1 MPSAYITEWM
11 MREKATLF
19 FAFPSILICVKTK
32 IKPLRKMWFSDFMLI
47 FAIYSDAIYLTF
59 IAAQRLVMMRK
70 HSSTFFLRAVCLVF
84 VTAAIALLAGCGK
97 TRNVPL
103 NVSEM
108 FFGKKLSSVSA
119 DSYDADRYFVGTE
132 DGVIYVVNTAT
143 NDVDTLLTSFDRI
156 YKVVPDMTAQG
167 LRYWVGTRNM
177 GLLLCSRSADSLVAV
192 ARYVLPAAERPER
205 YSAYD
210 VSVCRTGVYV
220 ATSHGLLKVAAE
232 SKDKPEVGTE
242 TLGEVFVRRVG
253 EGHASTLKP
262 MVAADIRPYDANTL
276 LCATDRGLLRVDL
289 RHDKTETFLGKKV
302 TGISLHSGDVMALAG
317 DSLLMVDIKGRRL
330 AGVRLAQPA
339 QGCFYDEANAMNY
352 LVSDGHVQLFR
363 DKEIGKPEAWQQ
375 MEVGMSVPMNCHNV
389 VLANPRQRQSLLVG
403 KYSLFRVANHQDVF
417 NSIGEVELA
426 CASGNNIYYLVGTRL
441 FRQAV
446 GKDEAV
452 QIKDISGGTGDVRFM
467 QVIGNRLYY
476 VDSANKAYSAR
487 LYSSYLL
494 NSLLSFDRLV
504 SPAVRHEVT
513 AMGADGANVYLG
525 IRDGLVNLHRADSCL
540 DSNVFINRFVRG
552 RDRVAFATL
561 NDGVF
566 TGRDNR
572 FQRVAGTERLAFV
585 RDVAFVPSDSS
596 HTTLYILTNH
606 ALLRSHADSLTMMC
620 PATGYRRLLA
630 ADSKRIYGV
639 ADFGIDNLT
648 DSVRLFSDVHF
659 QPEACLVAD
668 GKVYAGSGSG
678 VYVFG
683 GTEGKQEAAE
693 SGYTV
698 VMFVAKTLFSRTNI
712 VLLVVLVCALVGF
725 VWWYDRHVRRM
736 NTVENLQER
745 LLTRLTELSNVED
758 LLGEDLRSN
767 IKKWEAEIKTI
778 GDLPPA
784 EAKEYVRE
792 LNKDIQKATFKVPTV
807 LSLQIEKQIERLN
820 SKMTVKK
827 CTDRLKESKN
837 ARLKGDIAE
846 MANLIAENERWL
858 QEVTDDEEFLKG
870 IAAVFEDMV
879 EVPGVSG
886 EIIGVINSKD
896 APDAKLHRLYDIIGG
911 DNADK
916 PAEGATKESIVRM
929 FRDYLSSPE
938 IASKTLAYV
947 KTEHLKL
954 KACEQSA
961 AGVASF
967 RGVYEALDADYQNI
981 KDRLTSECP
990 DVSGALTVI
999 PTVNSRRDILQT
1011 VLTVHDD
1018 VADYYRITKSLAED
1032 NLSADERKEMK
1043 AKLKEYETDK
1053 KRPGRIACDVE
1064 RFYVAADKSMD
1075 RELFTM
1081 IKLTR
1086 KKTDGLFLSEIVLML
1101 MMAHTGKKVSS
1112 FNDYI
1117 DAAKQHI
1124 RKLRR
1129 EIVGEDIAAC
1139 KAQLEEYAKRNP
1151 SSFAPL
1157 LLDTYETYNSEAAET
1172 SIIEEL

>member
-1 MPSAYITEWM
+1 
-11 MREKATLF
+11 
-19 FAFPSILICVKTK
+19 
-32 IKPLRKMWFSDFMLI
+32 MWFSDFMLI

-192 ARYVLPAAERPER
+192 GRYVLPAAERPER

-232 SKDKPEVGTE
+232 SKDKPEVETE

-253 EGHASTLKP
+253 EGRASTLKP

-389 VLANPRQRQSLLVG
+389 ILANPRQHQSLLVG
-403 KYSLFRVANHQDVF
+403 KYSLLRVANHQDVF

-476 VDSANKAYSAR
+476 VDSANKAYCAR

-596 HTTLYILTNH
+596 HTALYILTNH

-698 VMFVAKTLFSRTNI
+698 VRFVAKTLFSRTNI

-725 VWWYDRHVRRM
+725 VWWYDRHIRRM
-736 NTVENLQER
+736 NTVKNLQER
-745 LLTRLTELSNVED
+745 LLARLAELSNVED

-767 IKKWEAEIKTI
+767 IKKWKAEIKTI

-784 EAKEYVRE
+784 EAKKRVSK
-792 LNKDIQKATFKVPTV
+792 LNKDIQKATFKVPTI
-807 LSLQIEKQIERLN
+807 LSLKIEKQIDRLN
-820 SKMTVKK
+820 SKNTVKK
-827 CTDRLKESKN
+827 CTDLIKESKN
-837 ARLKGDIAE
+837 ARLKGDIVE

-858 QEVTDDEEFLKG
+858 QKVTDDEEFLKG

-886 EIIGVINSKD
+886 EIIGVLNSKD

-947 KTEHLKL
+947 ETEHLKL

-961 AGVASF
+961 AGVSSF

-1157 LLDTYETYNSEAAET
+1157 LLDTCETYNSEAAET

>member
-1 MPSAYITEWM
+1 
-11 MREKATLF
+11 
-19 FAFPSILICVKTK
+19 
-32 IKPLRKMWFSDFMLI
+32 
-47 FAIYSDAIYLTF
+47 
-59 IAAQRLVMMRK
+59 MMRK
-70 HSSTFFLRAVCLVF
+70 HLSTFFRRSASLVF
-84 VTAAIALLAGCGK
+84 VAVAIALLAGCGK

-119 DSYDADRYFVGTE
+119 DSYDADRFFVGTE
-132 DGVIYVVNTAT
+132 DGIVYVVNTAT

-167 LRYWVGTRNM
+167 MRYWVGTRNM
-177 GLLLCSRSADSLVAV
+177 GLFLCSRSADSLVAV

-220 ATSHGLLKVAAE
+220 ATSHGLLKVDAG
-232 SKDKPEVGTE
+232 SKDKPEVGTA

-253 EGHASTLKP
+253 EGRASTLKP
-262 MVAADIRPYDANTL
+262 MVAADIRPYDDNTL
-276 LCATDRGLLRVDL
+276 LCATDHGLLRVDL
-289 RHDKTETFLGKKV
+289 RNDKAETFLGKKV
-302 TGISLHSGDVMALAG
+302 TGVSLHRGDVMALAG

-363 DKEIGKPEAWQQ
+363 DTEIGKPEVWQQ

-417 NSIGEVELA
+417 NSIGEVKLA
-426 CASGNNIYYLVGTRL
+426 CASGKNIYYLVGTRL
-441 FRQAV
+441 FRQTV

-494 NSLLSFDRLV
+494 NSLLSFDCLV

-525 IRDGLVNLHRADSCL
+525 IRDGLVNLHHADSCL

-596 HTTLYILTNH
+596 HTALYILTNH

-659 QPEACLVAD
+659 EPEACLVAD

-683 GTEGKQEAAE
+683 GTEAKQEAAE

-698 VMFVAKTLFSRTNI
+698 VRFVAKTLFSRTNI

-725 VWWYDRHVRRM
+725 MWWCDRRIRRM
-736 NTVENLQER
+736 KMVKNLQKRLQER
-745 LLTRLTELSNVED
+745 VDELDNVRDHLDDD
-758 LLGEDLRSN
+758 LCSD
-767 IKKWEAEIKTI
+767 IDKWKREIKTI

-784 EAKEYVRE
+784 EAKKRVNE
-792 LNKDIQKATFKVPTV
+792 LNKDIQMATFKVPTI
-807 LSLQIEKQIERLN
+807 LSLQIEKQIEVL
-820 SKMTVKK
+820 KTKKDVKA
-827 CTDRLKESKN
+827 CKEKIEASEK
-837 ARLKGDIAE
+837 ARLDGDVAK
-846 MANLIAENERWL
+846 MAKAIRDNEKW
-858 QEVTDDEEFLKG
+858 
-870 IAAVFEDMV
+870 ISSAVRCEAIWV
-879 EVPGVSG
+879 ELSDILDGMINVS
-886 EIIGVINSKD
+886 
-896 APDAKLHRLYDIIGG
+896 AL
-911 DNADK
+911 
-916 PAEGATKESIVRM
+916 TKESIEKLNDFNDPKDKLEHLYGIVNDKEEK
-929 FRDYLSSPE
+929 FSAENVVKHVKAYLSE
-938 IASKTLAYV
+938 QKFVEKTKDYV
-947 KTEHLKL
+947 AEAMADLTVYDGKKINDNT
-954 KACEQSA
+954 
-961 AGVASF
+961 SF
-967 RGVYEALDADYQNI
+967 KGVYEGLVEAFQNI
-981 KDRLTSECP
+981 LDNLESDRP
-990 DVSGALTVI
+990 DVYDALLKMV
-999 PTVNSRRDILQT
+999 VLCKRRDMFLAVLRVSFDIDNYFLILKKEADAA
-1011 VLTVHDD
+1011 VGSSLRRELVNELSGYSSDFFEKGCIVNGIRRFYE
-1018 VADYYRITKSLAED
+1018 VADNSQDAQLLDMIGLA
-1032 NLSADERKEMK
+1032 
-1043 AKLKEYETDK
+1043 
-1053 KRPGRIACDVE
+1053 
-1064 RFYVAADKSMD
+1064 
-1075 RELFTM
+1075 
-1081 IKLTR
+1081 R
-1086 KKTDGLFLSEIVLML
+1086 KKGDGLFLGEKLLLI
-1101 MMAHTGKKVSS
+1101 MMAQSKRKISAFYVMTGTSE
-1112 FNDYI
+1112 
-1117 DAAKQHI
+1117 QHI

-1129 EIVGEDIAAC
+1129 EIIGKGMKPCIEKLKKYA
-1139 KAQLEEYAKRNP
+1139 EENP
-1151 SSFAPL
+1151 TSFAPL
-1157 LLDTYETYNSEAAET
+1157 LLGAYEFYALDETQKYKAKDKREA
-1172 SIIEEL
+1172 IDN

>member
-1 MPSAYITEWM
+1 
-11 MREKATLF
+11 
-19 FAFPSILICVKTK
+19 
-32 IKPLRKMWFSDFMLI
+32 MWFLDFMLI

-192 ARYVLPAAERPER
+192 GRYVLPAAERPER

-220 ATSHGLLKVAAE
+220 ATSHGLLKVAVE

-253 EGHASTLKP
+253 EGRASTLKP

-289 RHDKTETFLGKKV
+289 RHDKTETFLGNKV

-339 QGCFYDEANAMNY
+339 QGCFYDKANAMNY

-389 VLANPRQRQSLLVG
+389 ILANPRQRQSLLVG

-596 HTTLYILTNH
+596 HTALYILTNH

-698 VMFVAKTLFSRTNI
+698 VRFVAKTLFSRTNI

-725 VWWYDRHVRRM
+725 VWWYDRHIRRM
-736 NTVENLQER
+736 NTVKNLQER
-745 LLTRLTELSNVED
+745 LLARLAELSNVED
-758 LLGEDLRSN
+758 LLGENLRSN

-784 EAKEYVRE
+784 EAKEHVRE
-792 LNKDIQKATFKVPTV
+792 LNKDIQKATFKVPTI
-807 LSLQIEKQIERLN
+807 LSLKIEKQIEILNAKKNAKKDAEEWDKKIKASKEARLN
-820 SKMTVKK
+820 GDVAKMADAIRDNEKWISSAV
-827 CTDRLKESKN
+827 RYESVWEE
-837 ARLKGDIAE
+837 LSDIFDG
-846 MANLIAENERWL
+846 MI
-858 QEVTDDEEFLKG
+858 D
-870 IAAVFEDMV
+870 
-879 EVPGVSG
+879 VS
-886 EIIGVINSKD
+886 
-896 APDAKLHRLYDIIGG
+896 AL
-911 DNADK
+911 
-916 PAEGATKESIVRM
+916 TKESIEKLNDFDDPKDKLEHLYGIVNDKEEK
-929 FRDYLSSPE
+929 FSVENVVKHIKAYLSE
-938 IASKTLAYV
+938 QKFVEKTKDYV
-947 KTEHLKL
+947 AEAMADLTVYDGKKINDNT
-954 KACEQSA
+954 
-961 AGVASF
+961 SF
-967 RGVYEALDADYQNI
+967 KGVYEGLVEAFQNI
-981 KDRLTSECP
+981 LDNLESDRP
-990 DVSGALTVI
+990 DVYDALSKMEVLCK
-999 PTVNSRRDILQT
+999 RRDMFLAVLRIHLDIDNYFLILKKEADAA
-1011 VLTVHDD
+1011 VGSSLRRELVNELSGYSSDFFEKGCIVD
-1018 VADYYRITKSLAED
+1018 SVRRFYEVADNSQDAQLLDMIGLA
-1032 NLSADERKEMK
+1032 
-1043 AKLKEYETDK
+1043 
-1053 KRPGRIACDVE
+1053 
-1064 RFYVAADKSMD
+1064 
-1075 RELFTM
+1075 
-1081 IKLTR
+1081 R
-1086 KKTDGLFLSEIVLML
+1086 KKGDGLFLGEKLLLI
-1101 MMAHTGKKVSS
+1101 MMAQSKHKISAFSTMACASE
-1112 FNDYI
+1112 
-1117 DAAKQHI
+1117 QHI

-1129 EIVGEDIAAC
+1129 EIIGKGMKPCIEKLKKYA
-1139 KAQLEEYAKRNP
+1139 EENP
-1151 SSFAPL
+1151 TSFAPL
-1157 LLDTYETYNSEAAET
+1157 LLGAYEFYILDETQKYKAKDKREA
-1172 SIIEEL
+1172 IDN

>member
-1 MPSAYITEWM
+1 MVFGFYDYLCHI
-11 MREKATLF
+11 
-19 FAFPSILICVKTK
+19 
-32 IKPLRKMWFSDFMLI
+32 
-47 FAIYSDAIYLTF
+47 SDAIHLAF
-59 IAAQRLVMMRK
+59 ISAQRLVMMRK
-70 HSSTFFLRAVCLVF
+70 RLSTFFLRVVSLVF
-84 VTAAIALLAGCGK
+84 VTAAIVLLAGCGK
-97 TRNVPL
+97 AHNAPL

-119 DSYDADRYFVGTE
+119 DCHDADRYFVGTE

-143 NDVDTLLTSFDRI
+143 NAVDTLLTSFDRI

-167 LRYWVGTRNM
+167 MRYWVGTRNM
-177 GLLLCSRSADSLVAV
+177 GLFLCSRSADSLVAV
-192 ARYVLPAAERPER
+192 GRYVLPAAARPER

-220 ATSHGLLKVAAE
+220 ATSHGLLKVDAG

-289 RHDKTETFLGKKV
+289 RNDKTETFIRKKV

-363 DKEIGKPEAWQQ
+363 DTEIGKPEAWQQ

-417 NSIGEVELA
+417 NSIGEVKLA

-525 IRDGLVNLHRADSCL
+525 IRDGLVNLHHADSCL

-552 RDRVAFATL
+552 RDKVAFATL

-572 FQRVAGTERLAFV
+572 FRRVAGTERLAFV

-596 HTTLYILTNH
+596 HTALYILTNH
-606 ALLRSHADSLTMMC
+606 ALLRSNGAGGISVVC

-659 QPEACLVAD
+659 EPEACLVAD

-698 VMFVAKTLFSRTNI
+698 VRFVAKTLFSRTNI
-712 VLLVVLVCALVGF
+712 VLLVVIVCALVGF
-725 VWWYDRHVRRM
+725 MWWYDRHIRRM
-736 NTVENLQER
+736 KMVKNLQKR
-745 LLTRLTELSNVED
+745 LKVRLDELGNVKD
-758 LLGEDLRSN
+758 LLGEDLCT
-767 IKKWEAEIKTI
+767 EIDKLKGEI
-778 GDLPPA
+778 GSIGNLPPA
-784 EAKEYVRE
+784 EAKKRVNE
-792 LNKDIQKATFKVPTV
+792 LNKDIQMATFKVPTI
-807 LSLQIEKQIERLN
+807 LSLKIEKQIEILNAKKNAKKDAEEWDKKIETSKDARLN
-820 SKMTVKK
+820 
-827 CTDRLKESKN
+827 
-837 ARLKGDIAE
+837 GDVAE
-846 MANLIAENERWL
+846 MADAIRDNEKWISSAVRCEAVWAEL
-858 QEVTDDEEFLKG
+858 SDILDG
-870 IAAVFEDMV
+870 MID
-879 EVPGVSG
+879 VS
-886 EIIGVINSKD
+886 
-896 APDAKLHRLYDIIGG
+896 AL
-911 DNADK
+911 
-916 PAEGATKESIVRM
+916 TKESIEKLNDFNDPKDKLEHLYDIVNDKEEK
-929 FRDYLSSPE
+929 FSAENVVKHIKAYLSE
-938 IASKTLAYV
+938 QKFVEKTKDYV
-947 KTEHLKL
+947 AEAMADLTVYDGKKINDNT
-954 KACEQSA
+954 
-961 AGVASF
+961 SF
-967 RGVYEALDADYQNI
+967 KGVYEGLVEAFQNI
-981 KDRLTSECP
+981 LDNLESDRP
-990 DVSGALTVI
+990 DVYDALSKMEVLCK
-999 PTVNSRRDILQT
+999 RRDMFLAVLRIHLDIDNYFLILKKEADAA
-1011 VLTVHDD
+1011 VGSSLRRELVNELSGYSSDFFEKGCIVD
-1018 VADYYRITKSLAED
+1018 NVRRFYEVADNSQDAQLLDMIGLA
-1032 NLSADERKEMK
+1032 
-1043 AKLKEYETDK
+1043 
-1053 KRPGRIACDVE
+1053 
-1064 RFYVAADKSMD
+1064 
-1075 RELFTM
+1075 
-1081 IKLTR
+1081 R
-1086 KKTDGLFLSEIVLML
+1086 KKGDGLFLGEKLLLI
-1101 MMAHTGKKVSS
+1101 MMAQSKHKISAFSTMASAS
-1112 FNDYI
+1112 E
-1117 DAAKQHI
+1117 QHI

-1129 EIVGEDIAAC
+1129 EIIGKGMKPCIEKLKKYA
-1139 KAQLEEYAKRNP
+1139 EENP
-1151 SSFAPL
+1151 TSFAPL
-1157 LLDTYETYNSEAAET
+1157 LLGAYEFYILDET
-1172 SIIEEL
+1172 QKYKAKDKRETIDN

>member
-1 MPSAYITEWM
+1 
-11 MREKATLF
+11 
-19 FAFPSILICVKTK
+19 
-32 IKPLRKMWFSDFMLI
+32 
-47 FAIYSDAIYLTF
+47 
-59 IAAQRLVMMRK
+59 MRK
-70 HSSTFFLRAVCLVF
+70 HSSTFFRRSASLVF
-84 VTAAIALLAGCGK
+84 VAVAIALLAGCGK

-132 DGVIYVVNTAT
+132 DGVVYVVNTST

-167 LRYWVGTRNM
+167 MRYWVGTRNM
-177 GLLLCSRSADSLVAV
+177 GLFLCSRSADSLVAV
-192 ARYVLPAAERPER
+192 GRYVLPAAERPER

-220 ATSHGLLKVAAE
+220 ATSHGLLKVDAG
-232 SKDKPEVGTE
+232 SKDKPEVGTA

-253 EGHASTLKP
+253 EGRASTLKP
-262 MVAADIRPYDANTL
+262 MVAADIRPYDDNTL
-276 LCATDRGLLRVDL
+276 LCATDHGLLRVDL
-289 RHDKTETFLGKKV
+289 RNDKAETFLGKKV
-302 TGISLHSGDVMALAG
+302 TGVSLHRGDVMALAG

-363 DKEIGKPEAWQQ
+363 DTEIGKPEVWQQ

-417 NSIGEVELA
+417 NSIGEVKLA
-426 CASGNNIYYLVGTRL
+426 CASGKNIYYLVGTRL
-441 FRQAV
+441 FRQTV

-494 NSLLSFDRLV
+494 NSLLSFDCLV

-525 IRDGLVNLHRADSCL
+525 IRDGLVNLHHADSCL

-596 HTTLYILTNH
+596 HTALYILTNH

-659 QPEACLVAD
+659 EPEACLVAD

-683 GTEGKQEAAE
+683 GTEAKQEAAE

-698 VMFVAKTLFSRTNI
+698 VRFVAKTLFSRTNI

-725 VWWYDRHVRRM
+725 MWWCDRRIRRM
-736 NTVENLQER
+736 KMVKNLQKRLQER
-745 LLTRLTELSNVED
+745 VDELDNVRDHLDDD
-758 LLGEDLRSN
+758 LCSD
-767 IKKWEAEIKTI
+767 IDKWKREIKTI

-784 EAKEYVRE
+784 EAKKRVNE
-792 LNKDIQKATFKVPTV
+792 LNKDIQMATFKVPTI
-807 LSLQIEKQIERLN
+807 LSLQIEKQIEVL
-820 SKMTVKK
+820 KTKKDVKA
-827 CTDRLKESKN
+827 CKEKIEASEK
-837 ARLKGDIAE
+837 ARLDGDVAK
-846 MANLIAENERWL
+846 MAKAIRDNEKW
-858 QEVTDDEEFLKG
+858 
-870 IAAVFEDMV
+870 ISSAVRCEAIWV
-879 EVPGVSG
+879 ELSDILDGMINVS
-886 EIIGVINSKD
+886 
-896 APDAKLHRLYDIIGG
+896 AL
-911 DNADK
+911 
-916 PAEGATKESIVRM
+916 TKESIEKLNDFNDPKDKLEHLYGIVNDKEEK
-929 FRDYLSSPE
+929 FSAENVVKHVKAYLSE
-938 IASKTLAYV
+938 QKFVEKTKDYV
-947 KTEHLKL
+947 AEAMADLTVYDGKKINDNT
-954 KACEQSA
+954 
-961 AGVASF
+961 SF
-967 RGVYEALDADYQNI
+967 KGVYEGLVEAFQNI
-981 KDRLTSECP
+981 LDNLESDRP
-990 DVSGALTVI
+990 DVYDALLKMV
-999 PTVNSRRDILQT
+999 VLCKRRDMFLAVLRVSFDIDNYFLILKKEADAA
-1011 VLTVHDD
+1011 VGSSLRRELVNELSGYSSDFFEKGCIVDSVRHFYE
-1018 VADYYRITKSLAED
+1018 VADNSQDAQLLDMIGLA
-1032 NLSADERKEMK
+1032 
-1043 AKLKEYETDK
+1043 
-1053 KRPGRIACDVE
+1053 
-1064 RFYVAADKSMD
+1064 
-1075 RELFTM
+1075 
-1081 IKLTR
+1081 R
-1086 KKTDGLFLSEIVLML
+1086 KKGDGLFLGEKLLLI
-1101 MMAHTGKKVSS
+1101 MMAQSKHKISAFSTMACASE
-1112 FNDYI
+1112 
-1117 DAAKQHI
+1117 QHV

-1129 EIVGEDIAAC
+1129 EIIGKGMKPCIEKLKKYA
-1139 KAQLEEYAKRNP
+1139 EENP
-1151 SSFAPL
+1151 TSFAPL
-1157 LLDTYETYNSEAAET
+1157 LLGAYEFYILDET
-1172 SIIEEL
+1172 QKYKAKDKRETIDN

>member
-1 MPSAYITEWM
+1 M
-11 MREKATLF
+11 
-19 FAFPSILICVKTK
+19 
-32 IKPLRKMWFSDFMLI
+32 
-47 FAIYSDAIYLTF
+47 
-59 IAAQRLVMMRK
+59 
-70 HSSTFFLRAVCLVF
+70 
-84 VTAAIALLAGCGK
+84 
-97 TRNVPL
+97 
-103 NVSEM
+103 
-108 FFGKKLSSVSA
+108 
-119 DSYDADRYFVGTE
+119 
-132 DGVIYVVNTAT
+132 
-143 NDVDTLLTSFDRI
+143 
-156 YKVVPDMTAQG
+156 
-167 LRYWVGTRNM
+167 
-177 GLLLCSRSADSLVAV
+177 
-192 ARYVLPAAERPER
+192 
-205 YSAYD
+205 
-210 VSVCRTGVYV
+210 
-220 ATSHGLLKVAAE
+220 
-232 SKDKPEVGTE
+232 
-242 TLGEVFVRRVG
+242 
-253 EGHASTLKP
+253 
-262 MVAADIRPYDANTL
+262 
-276 LCATDRGLLRVDL
+276 
-289 RHDKTETFLGKKV
+289 
-302 TGISLHSGDVMALAG
+302 
-317 DSLLMVDIKGRRL
+317 
-330 AGVRLAQPA
+330 
-339 QGCFYDEANAMNY
+339 
-352 LVSDGHVQLFR
+352 
-363 DKEIGKPEAWQQ
+363 
-375 MEVGMSVPMNCHNV
+375 
-389 VLANPRQRQSLLVG
+389 
-403 KYSLFRVANHQDVF
+403 
-417 NSIGEVELA
+417 
-426 CASGNNIYYLVGTRL
+426 GTRL

-476 VDSANKAYSAR
+476 VDSANKAYCAR

-572 FQRVAGTERLAFV
+572 FQRVAGTERLASV

-596 HTTLYILTNH
+596 HTALYILTNH

-698 VMFVAKTLFSRTNI
+698 VRFVAKTLFSRTNI

-725 VWWYDRHVRRM
+725 VWWYDRHIRRM
-736 NTVENLQER
+736 NTVKNLQER
-745 LLTRLTELSNVED
+745 LLARLAELSNVED

-767 IKKWEAEIKTI
+767 IKKWKAEIKTI

-784 EAKEYVRE
+784 EAKKRVSK
-792 LNKDIQKATFKVPTV
+792 LNKDIQKATFKVPTI
-807 LSLQIEKQIERLN
+807 LSLKIEKQIDRLN
-820 SKMTVKK
+820 SKNTVKK
-827 CTDRLKESKN
+827 CTDLIKESKN

-858 QEVTDDEEFLKG
+858 QKVTDDEEFLKG

-886 EIIGVINSKD
+886 EIIGVLNSKD

-947 KTEHLKL
+947 ETEHLKL

-961 AGVASF
+961 AGVSSF

-1157 LLDTYETYNSEAAET
+1157 LLDTCETYNSEAAET

>member
-1 MPSAYITEWM
+1 M
-11 MREKATLF
+11 
-19 FAFPSILICVKTK
+19 
-32 IKPLRKMWFSDFMLI
+32 
-47 FAIYSDAIYLTF
+47 
-59 IAAQRLVMMRK
+59 
-70 HSSTFFLRAVCLVF
+70 
-84 VTAAIALLAGCGK
+84 
-97 TRNVPL
+97 
-103 NVSEM
+103 
-108 FFGKKLSSVSA
+108 
-119 DSYDADRYFVGTE
+119 
-132 DGVIYVVNTAT
+132 
-143 NDVDTLLTSFDRI
+143 
-156 YKVVPDMTAQG
+156 
-167 LRYWVGTRNM
+167 
-177 GLLLCSRSADSLVAV
+177 
-192 ARYVLPAAERPER
+192 
-205 YSAYD
+205 
-210 VSVCRTGVYV
+210 
-220 ATSHGLLKVAAE
+220 
-232 SKDKPEVGTE
+232 
-242 TLGEVFVRRVG
+242 
-253 EGHASTLKP
+253 
-262 MVAADIRPYDANTL
+262 
-276 LCATDRGLLRVDL
+276 
-289 RHDKTETFLGKKV
+289 
-302 TGISLHSGDVMALAG
+302 
-317 DSLLMVDIKGRRL
+317 
-330 AGVRLAQPA
+330 
-339 QGCFYDEANAMNY
+339 
-352 LVSDGHVQLFR
+352 
-363 DKEIGKPEAWQQ
+363 
-375 MEVGMSVPMNCHNV
+375 
-389 VLANPRQRQSLLVG
+389 
-403 KYSLFRVANHQDVF
+403 
-417 NSIGEVELA
+417 
-426 CASGNNIYYLVGTRL
+426 
-441 FRQAV
+441 
-446 GKDEAV
+446 
-452 QIKDISGGTGDVRFM
+452 RFM

-596 HTTLYILTNH
+596 HTALYILTNH

-648 DSVRLFSDVHF
+648 DSVRLFSYVHF

-698 VMFVAKTLFSRTNI
+698 VRFVAKTLFSRTNI

-736 NTVENLQER
+736 NTVENIQER

-778 GDLPPA
+778 GDLPSA
-784 EAKEYVRE
+784 EAKEHVRE
-792 LNKDIQKATFKVPTV
+792 LNKDIQKATFKVPTI
-807 LSLQIEKQIERLN
+807 LSLKIEKQIDRLN
-820 SKMTVKK
+820 SKNTVKK
-827 CTDRLKESKN
+827 CTDLIKESKN

-858 QEVTDDEEFLKG
+858 KEVTDDEEFLKG

-879 EVPGVSG
+879 EVPGVSC
-886 EIIGVINSKD
+886 EIIGVLNSKD

-947 KTEHLKL
+947 ETEHLKL

-1018 VADYYRITKSLAED
+1018 VADYYRITKSLVED

-1139 KAQLEEYAKRNP
+1139 KAQLEEYANRNP

>member
-1 MPSAYITEWM
+1 
-11 MREKATLF
+11 
-19 FAFPSILICVKTK
+19 
-32 IKPLRKMWFSDFMLI
+32 
-47 FAIYSDAIYLTF
+47 
-59 IAAQRLVMMRK
+59 
-70 HSSTFFLRAVCLVF
+70 
-84 VTAAIALLAGCGK
+84 
-97 TRNVPL
+97 
-103 NVSEM
+103 
-108 FFGKKLSSVSA
+108 
-119 DSYDADRYFVGTE
+119 
-132 DGVIYVVNTAT
+132 
-143 NDVDTLLTSFDRI
+143 
-156 YKVVPDMTAQG
+156 
-167 LRYWVGTRNM
+167 
-177 GLLLCSRSADSLVAV
+177 
-192 ARYVLPAAERPER
+192 
-205 YSAYD
+205 
-210 VSVCRTGVYV
+210 
-220 ATSHGLLKVAAE
+220 
-232 SKDKPEVGTE
+232 
-242 TLGEVFVRRVG
+242 
-253 EGHASTLKP
+253 
-262 MVAADIRPYDANTL
+262 
-276 LCATDRGLLRVDL
+276 
-289 RHDKTETFLGKKV
+289 
-302 TGISLHSGDVMALAG
+302 
-317 DSLLMVDIKGRRL
+317 
-330 AGVRLAQPA
+330 
-339 QGCFYDEANAMNY
+339 MNY

-389 VLANPRQRQSLLVG
+389 ILANPRQHQSLLVG

-426 CASGNNIYYLVGTRL
+426 CVSGNNIYYLVGTRL

-540 DSNVFINRFVRG
+540 DSNVFINRFVCG

-572 FQRVAGTERLAFV
+572 FRRVAGTERLAFV

-596 HTTLYILTNH
+596 HTALYILTNH

-698 VMFVAKTLFSRTNI
+698 VRFVAKTLFSRTNI

-736 NTVENLQER
+736 NTVKNLQER
-745 LLTRLTELSNVED
+745 LLARLAELSNVED

-767 IKKWEAEIKTI
+767 IKKWKAEIKTI

-784 EAKEYVRE
+784 EAKERVSE

-837 ARLKGDIAE
+837 ARLKGDIAD
-846 MANLIAENERWL
+846 MADVIAENERWL
-858 QEVTDDEEFLKG
+858 KEATDDEEFLKG

-879 EVPGVSG
+879 EVPGVSC
-886 EIIGVINSKD
+886 EIIGVLNSKD

-947 KTEHLKL
+947 ETEHLKL

-1018 VADYYRITKSLAED
+1018 VADYYRITKSLAEV